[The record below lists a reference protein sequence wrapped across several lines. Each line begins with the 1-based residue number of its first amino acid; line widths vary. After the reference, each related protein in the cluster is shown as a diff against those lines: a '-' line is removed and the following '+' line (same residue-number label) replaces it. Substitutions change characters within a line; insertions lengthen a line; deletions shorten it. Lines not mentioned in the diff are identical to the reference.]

1 MQFRLLVFGF
11 ALTIMA
17 LPVSAKEY
25 NAAASTIAA
34 ANDLRR
40 LPASSVIPPIR
51 QESSLK
57 HDQILCLAL
66 AMYHEARGE
75 SEAERLAVAEVV
87 YNRAV
92 HTDSTICGTV
102 WADNGSQFQ
111 WVKSSE
117 HHRPARVTL
126 FGRRFNSVRYGLPA
140 TAHRQHARSD
150 EFLQSPPVFSRLGK
164 RGSRDCLPAP
174 SFPEDRSGSTPDPPA
189 SYLQLI
195 RSRKSIG
202 WAGCLR
208 HGRMPAADHK
218 VTSLWLG

>member
-1 MQFRLLVFGF
+1 MRFTRLVFGF

-17 LPVSAKEY
+17 LPVWAKEY
-25 NAAASTIAA
+25 NAAASTVAA

-92 HTDSTICGTV
+92 HTDSTICGTI

-111 WVKSSE
+111 WVKSSDTIVPRE
-117 HHRPARVTL
+117 LAVWQAVQFSALRFARHRPTDSTHGATNFYNPLLCSPEWAHDGQVTVSL
-126 FGRRFNSVRYGLPA
+126 RQVFLRIDGKYTRSAGKASGTDPISQVDRMGRLAP
-140 TAHRQHARSD
+140 TRSY
-150 EFLQSPPVFSRLGK
+150 VG
-164 RGSRDCLPAP
+164 G
-174 SFPEDRSGSTPDPPA
+174 RS
-189 SYLQLI
+189 
-195 RSRKSIG
+195 
-202 WAGCLR
+202 
-208 HGRMPAADHK
+208 
-218 VTSLWLG
+218 

>member
-1 MQFRLLVFGF
+1 MMRFRQFVFGF
-11 ALTIMA
+11 ALTMMVF
-17 LPVSAKEY
+17 PVWAKEY
-25 NAAASTIAA
+25 NAATSTIAA

-40 LPASSVIPPIR
+40 LPPSSVIPPIR

-111 WVKSSE
+111 WVKSSDTIVPRE
-117 HHRPARVTL
+117 LGIWQAVQFSALRFARHRPADSTHGATNFYNPLLCSPDWANEGRVTVSL
-126 FGRRFNSVRYGLPA
+126 RQVFLRIDGKYTRSAGKASATDPISQVDKMGRLAP
-140 TAHRQHARSD
+140 TRSYAG
-150 EFLQSPPVFSRLGK
+150 GK
-164 RGSRDCLPAP
+164 S
-174 SFPEDRSGSTPDPPA
+174 
-189 SYLQLI
+189 
-195 RSRKSIG
+195 
-202 WAGCLR
+202 
-208 HGRMPAADHK
+208 
-218 VTSLWLG
+218 

>member
-1 MQFRLLVFGF
+1 MMRFRQFVFGF
-11 ALTIMA
+11 ALTMMA
-17 LPVSAKEY
+17 LPVWAKEY
-25 NAAASTIAA
+25 NAATSTIAA

-40 LPASSVIPPIR
+40 LPPSSVIPPIR

-111 WVKSSE
+111 WV
-117 HHRPARVTL
+117 
-126 FGRRFNSVRYGLPA
+126 
-140 TAHRQHARSD
+140 
-150 EFLQSPPVFSRLGK
+150 
-164 RGSRDCLPAP
+164 
-174 SFPEDRSGSTPDPPA
+174 
-189 SYLQLI
+189 
-195 RSRKSIG
+195 
-202 WAGCLR
+202 
-208 HGRMPAADHK
+208 
-218 VTSLWLG
+218 

>member
-1 MQFRLLVFGF
+1 MRFRLLVFGF

-17 LPVSAKEY
+17 LPVWAKEY

-92 HTDSTICGTV
+92 HTDSTICGTI

-111 WVKSSE
+111 WVKSSDTIVPRE
-117 HHRPARVTL
+117 LAVWQTVQFSALRFARHRPTDSTHGATNFYNPLLCSPDWANEGHVTVSL
-126 FGRRFNSVRYGLPA
+126 RQVFLKIDGKYTRSTGKLSATDPISQVDRMGRLPP
-140 TAHRQHARSD
+140 TRSYA
-150 EFLQSPPVFSRLGK
+150 G
-164 RGSRDCLPAP
+164 G
-174 SFPEDRSGSTPDPPA
+174 RS
-189 SYLQLI
+189 
-195 RSRKSIG
+195 
-202 WAGCLR
+202 
-208 HGRMPAADHK
+208 
-218 VTSLWLG
+218 

>member
-1 MQFRLLVFGF
+1 MRFRLLVFGF

-17 LPVSAKEY
+17 LPVWAKEY

-92 HTDSTICGTV
+92 HTNSTICGTV

-111 WVKSSE
+111 WVKSSDTIVPRE
-117 HHRPARVTL
+117 LAVWQAVQFSALRFARHRPTDSTHGATNFYNPLLCSPDWANEGHVTVSL
-126 FGRRFNSVRYGLPA
+126 RQVFLKIDGKYTRSTGKLSATDPISQVDRMGRLPPTRLYA
-140 TAHRQHARSD
+140 GGRS
-150 EFLQSPPVFSRLGK
+150 
-164 RGSRDCLPAP
+164 
-174 SFPEDRSGSTPDPPA
+174 
-189 SYLQLI
+189 
-195 RSRKSIG
+195 
-202 WAGCLR
+202 
-208 HGRMPAADHK
+208 
-218 VTSLWLG
+218 

>member
-1 MQFRLLVFGF
+1 MRFGRLVFGF
-11 ALTIMA
+11 VLTIMA
-17 LPVSAKEY
+17 LPVWAKEY

-51 QESSLK
+51 QESSLR

-92 HTDSTICGTV
+92 HTDATICGTV

-111 WVKSSE
+111 WVKSSDTIVPRE
-117 HHRPARVTL
+117 LAVWQAVQFSALRFARHRPADSTHGATNFYNPLLCSPNWAQEGRVTVSL
-126 FGRRFNSVRYGLPA
+126 RQVFLRIDGKYTRSTGKISSTDPISQVDQLGRLPP
-140 TAHRQHARSD
+140 TRSYA
-150 EFLQSPPVFSRLGK
+150 SG
-164 RGSRDCLPAP
+164 
-174 SFPEDRSGSTPDPPA
+174 RS
-189 SYLQLI
+189 
-195 RSRKSIG
+195 
-202 WAGCLR
+202 
-208 HGRMPAADHK
+208 
-218 VTSLWLG
+218 

>member
-1 MQFRLLVFGF
+1 MRFRLLVFGF

-17 LPVSAKEY
+17 LPVWAKEY

-92 HTDSTICGTV
+92 HTDSTICGTI

-111 WVKSSE
+111 WVKSSDTIVPRE
-117 HHRPARVTL
+117 LAVWQTVQFSALRFARHRPTDSTHGATNFYNPLLCSPDWANDGHVTVSL
-126 FGRRFNSVRYGLPA
+126 RQVFLKIDGKYTRSAGKLSATDPISQVDRMGRLPP
-140 TAHRQHARSD
+140 TRSYA
-150 EFLQSPPVFSRLGK
+150 G
-164 RGSRDCLPAP
+164 G
-174 SFPEDRSGSTPDPPA
+174 RS
-189 SYLQLI
+189 
-195 RSRKSIG
+195 
-202 WAGCLR
+202 
-208 HGRMPAADHK
+208 
-218 VTSLWLG
+218 